1 MSPGSAPPNG
11 SHSGRTRMRERQVFQ
26 KCRAVVAPA
35 GVRRHSVR
43 TWARTSVLVEGEPP
57 MSDDSP
63 AIWAGLDES
72 DGSAGVSL
80 NAGD

>member
-1 MSPGSAPPNG
+1 MP
-11 SHSGRTRMRERQVFQ
+11 R
-26 KCRAVVAPA
+26 VVAPA

-72 DGSAGVSL
+72 DGLAGVSL